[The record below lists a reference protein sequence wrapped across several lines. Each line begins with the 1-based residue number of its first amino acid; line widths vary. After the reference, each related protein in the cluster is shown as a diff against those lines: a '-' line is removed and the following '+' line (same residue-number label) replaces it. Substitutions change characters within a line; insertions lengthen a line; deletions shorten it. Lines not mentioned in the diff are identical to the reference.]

1 MFDNYKDVVTVSQL
15 MEMLNIGRNKAYNLL
30 NSGKIKAKK
39 DDTGYW
45 IIVKQS
51 VIDYVSQPKIDSN
64 SPSANITP
72 ILQLC
77 PTGDSIEDVAMVA

>member
-15 MEMLNIGRNKAYNLL
+15 MEMLNIGRNSAYNLL
-30 NSGKIKAKK
+30 NNGQIKAKK
-39 DDTGYW
+39 NYTGHW
-45 IIVKQS
+45 IIRKQS
-51 VIDYVSQPKIDSN
+51 VIDYTNPENDSN
-64 SPSANITP
+64 SSSANITP

>member
-45 IIVKQS
+45 IIIKQS
-51 VIDYVSQPKIDSN
+51 VIDYVSQPKTDYN
-64 SPSANITP
+64 SPSTNITP
-72 ILQLC
+72 VLQLS